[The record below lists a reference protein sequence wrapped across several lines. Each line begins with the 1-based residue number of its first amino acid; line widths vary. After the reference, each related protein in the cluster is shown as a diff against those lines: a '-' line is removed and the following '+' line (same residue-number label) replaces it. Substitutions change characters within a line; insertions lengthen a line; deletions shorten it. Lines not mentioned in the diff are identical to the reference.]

1 MRFVAY
7 ILLLYPYYIYIEN
20 LGEKTV
26 TKESTTKP
34 KGWFKGILSSPSTE
48 EEAIEVTKETV
59 IEEESLEENEVET
72 ANNKSAF
79 TKENQDKVSLD
90 LIVAL
95 ENMLKDRQLILYKN
109 KGLEDSLYSTKESV
123 TRLKQELMKKEQ
135 QLHEKVN
142 EISLLESKLTDK
154 QMSYDQLLEDYK
166 EYQNTS
172 NTDSDKIRT
181 ELEKEISKYNKLT
194 EEATQAQYQAMLKNT
209 ELEERI
215 RELEVEN
222 QNNKERYERVFAEKE
237 QLLQTINEFT
247 QRITFTP
254 PTK

>member
-1 MRFVAY
+1 M
-7 ILLLYPYYIYIEN
+7 
-20 LGEKTV
+20 
-26 TKESTTKP
+26 TKESTNKP
-34 KGWFKGILSSPSTE
+34 KGWFKGILSSPVTE
-48 EEAIEVTKETV
+48 EEAIEVIEETI
-59 IEEESLEENEVET
+59 IEEESTEEIEVDT
-72 ANNKSAF
+72 VSTKSVF

-109 KGLEDSLYSTKESV
+109 TGLEDSLYSTKESV

-135 QLHEKVN
+135 QLQEKIS

-172 NTDSDKIRT
+172 NSESDNIRT
-181 ELEKEISKYNKLT
+181 ELEKEVRKYNKLT

-222 QNNKERYERVFAEKE
+222 QNNQERYEKVHAEKE

-247 QRITFTP
+247 QRISFSP

>member
-1 MRFVAY
+1 M
-7 ILLLYPYYIYIEN
+7 
-20 LGEKTV
+20 

-48 EEAIEVTKETV
+48 EEAIEVIEETV

-72 ANNKSAF
+72 VNNKSVF

-123 TRLKQELMKKEQ
+123 TRVKQELMKKEQ
-135 QLHEKVN
+135 QLQDKVN

-194 EEATQAQYQAMLKNT
+194 EEATQAQYQAMLKNK

-247 QRITFTP
+247 QRISFTP